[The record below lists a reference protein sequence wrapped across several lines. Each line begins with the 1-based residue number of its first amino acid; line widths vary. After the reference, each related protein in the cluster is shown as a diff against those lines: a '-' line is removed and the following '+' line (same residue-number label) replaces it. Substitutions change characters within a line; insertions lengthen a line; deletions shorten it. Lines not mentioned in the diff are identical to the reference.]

1 VIYGRA
7 SSLVSQFRLNYE
19 RPFLLPRFKARLLRT
34 FILLSLVGE
43 VGLGTDSLPD
53 RVVCELSDDV
63 VQRHVEVRVTDGNL
77 FEVFDEA
84 RDHCNSE

>member
-53 RVVCELSDDV
+53 RVVCELSDDW
-63 VQRHVEVRVTDGNL
+63 EVDLLRL
-77 FEVFDEA
+77 SSA
-84 RDHCNSE
+84 RMSSKDTLR